1 MPKKRMINQTTES
14 KKMTNEEKEKLKK
27 KYVCAISKMESD
39 SKIRNKYGTNGPKM
53 SNYMSPSLAMR
64 K

>member
-1 MPKKRMINQTTES
+1 
-14 KKMTNEEKEKLKK
+14 MTNEEKEKLKK